1 VTRRVS
7 VLVLAVAGLF
17 AMLTAPATAAGAE
30 RLVVTYEVRG
40 RGNAS
45 DLEALAAEAA
55 AVYADPRGW
64 SLGGSVRFD
73 RVASGGDFTLW
84 LAADEL
90 MATFGGACDVEWSCR
105 NGRHVVIN
113 EDRWLRASGSWNE
126 AGASLATYRQM
137 VLNHETGH
145 WLGFGH
151 GSCSGPGRL
160 APVMQ
165 QQSMSLK
172 GCAPNPWPLVS
183 EQASLAARRSVP
195 LVQSGSAAGPS
206 TTTTTARRV
215 GGLAG
220 VRPESR
226 CLARMPAVAHRP
238 WRRCF

>member
-1 VTRRVS
+1 M
-7 VLVLAVAGLF
+7 LAVAGIC
-17 AMLTAPATAAGAE
+17 AALTAPATAAGVQP
-30 RLVVTYEVRG
+30 LVITYEVRG
-40 RGNAS
+40 RENVS
-45 DLEALAAEAA
+45 DLEALASEAV

-84 LAADEL
+84 LAADGV
-90 MATFGGACDVEWSCR
+90 MSTFGGACDVEWSCR

-113 EDRWLRASGSWNE
+113 EDRWLGATDSWND

-151 GSCSGPGRL
+151 GVCSGPGRL

-165 QQSMSLK
+165 QQSMALT

-183 EQASLAARRSVP
+183 EQASLAARRGVP
-195 LVQSGSAAGPS
+195 LVQSGSVAGPSS
-206 TTTTTARRV
+206 TTTTTTT
-215 GGLAG
+215 AG
-220 VRPESR
+220 RSEVPSATVWLENRCPVRTR
-226 CLARMPAVAHRP
+226 DVALRP

>member
-1 VTRRVS
+1 M
-7 VLVLAVAGLF
+7 AGLC
-17 AMLTAPATAAGAE
+17 ATVVAPVTAAGSE
-30 RLVVTYEVRG
+30 RLVITYEVRG
-40 RGNAS
+40 RGNVS

-90 MATFGGACDVEWSCR
+90 MSSFGGACDVEWSCR

-113 EDRWLRASGSWNE
+113 EDRWLGASDSWNE
-126 AGASLATYRQM
+126 TGASLATYRQM

-151 GSCSGPGRL
+151 GSCSGSGRL

-165 QQSMSLK
+165 QQSMSLW
-172 GCAPNPWPLVS
+172 GCTPNPWPLVS
-183 EQASLAARRSVP
+183 EQAGLAARRRVP
-195 LVQSGSAAGPS
+195 LVQSGAVAGPS
-206 TTTTTARRV
+206 PTTTTARPP
-215 GGLAG
+215 G
-220 VRPESR
+220 RPAAAPLEDR
-226 CLARMPAVAHRP
+226 CVARMPDVAHRP